1 MNKTTSTQ
9 KVPTANIA
17 VNKSR
22 IKVYNKSGEMP
33 TCYLQKGQE
42 FQIELFNPT
51 TNVVLAKIELNGRLI
66 SQSGLVLNPGERV
79 FLDRYI
85 DVAQKFLFDTY
96 EVGKSEEVKEAIK
109 NNGDIKVYF
118 YNEEVK
124 IPVSYPVI
132 TNYPLSPSVPSWQ
145 QYWYYNSMS
154 SPSSLGIGSSGTA
167 GGSVTTTDLKSV
179 PTNTNSVTTDS
190 IGSASYYSSD
200 ITYTTNGMSSLTSGS
215 IDFAPQEL
223 SRKSSPIRS
232 RKLSKTIETGR
243 VEQGSHSNQSFKY
256 VSKDFYSYPF
266 HTVEYKLLPVSQ
278 KTISVDEL
286 MVKRYCTNCG
296 SKVGKT
302 DKFCSK
308 CGTKI

>member
-1 MNKTTSTQ
+1 MNKTTSTP

-22 IKVYNKSGEMP
+22 IKVYTKSGEMP

-96 EVGKSEEVKEAIK
+96 EVGNSEEVKEAIK

-132 TNYPLSPSVPSWQ
+132 TNYPPTPTVPWQ

-154 SPSSLGIGSSGTA
+154 SPSSLGVGNS
-167 GGSVTTTDLKSV
+167 GSVTTTDLKGTL
-179 PTNTNSVTTDS
+179 TNISTA
-190 IGSASYYSSD
+190 SAGGTSYFSSD
-200 ITYTTNGMSSLTSGS
+200 VTYATNGMSSLTSGS

-232 RKLSKTIETGR
+232 RKMSKTIETGR